1 MNNLKKLGLTALA
14 GSLVSSAGY
23 AGALDVSGT
32 AKMIYKSQHET
43 EVTGN
48 SFSTDKAITFSGSG
62 DLDNGMTVA
71 YTYTMTDAALSSTS
85 VMVDMGDMGSIGIGN
100 SAGSAGLP
108 AYDSIV
114 PTAGEEVWDDVDTD
128 DNGIATHSKV
138 NSIDYIGSFGGF
150 GVSAAYVNDGSGAS
164 SDGSFVISYSGLM
177 DGLEL
182 GYGQGEDSVDLDL
195 ETYYVKYSVGGV
207 TAAIQR
213 SELDAAGDTSS
224 DEEGT
229 GMGVSFAV
237 NENLSVSYGVF
248 DVDFGGT
255 GSSDEESDGVSAS
268 YTMGSMTIQGVA
280 NSTKNVAGTDGSDDD
295 YREVSVAFAF

>member
-32 AKMIYKSQHET
+32 AKMIYKSQDET

-62 DLDNGMTVA
+62 DLDNGMTMS
-71 YTYTMTDAALSSTS
+71 YTYTMTDAAFSSTS
-85 VMVDMGDMGSIGIGN
+85 VMIDMGEMGSIGIGN
-100 SAGSAGLP
+100 SAGAAGLP
-108 AYDSIV
+108 AYDSII
-114 PTAGEEVWDDVDTD
+114 PTAGEEVWDDVDTV
-128 DNGIATHSKV
+128 DNGIVMHSKV

-150 GVSAAYVNDGSGAS
+150 GISAAYVNDGSSSS
-164 SDGSFVISYSGLM
+164 SDGSFVLTYSGLM
-177 DGLEL
+177 DGLEI

-195 ETYYVKYSVGGV
+195 ETYYIKYSVGGL

-213 SELDAAGDTSS
+213 SELDAAGDTTS

-229 GMGVSFAV
+229 GAGVSFAI

-255 GSSDEESDGVSAS
+255 SGVDEESDGVSAS
-268 YTMGSMTIQGVA
+268 YTMGSMTIQGIA
-280 NSTKNVAGTDGSDDD
+280 NSTENVAGTAESDDS
-295 YREVSVAFAF
+295 YKEVSIAFAF